1 MVLGGGDSLEENFVL
16 ASDSDTSSN
25 SDSEEHSTLNTS
37 DVQSLRRN
45 LTDGE
50 DISADEASN
59 QQTKKQKLNWR
70 ESSAVNNGTEESQRS
85 LLENAW
91 IAFERFFPSELK
103 DTPTLDAEKINF
115 LDWASLQ
122 STEPRSLRDTLSFL
136 RDSGDLLGEES
147 NEGLNSIFVAGS
159 ATRAMYLVKELR
171 EFDSSTTP
179 LPLFFHGGG
188 RKKEQASTHKSVL
201 RSNKAKIAVC
211 LPSRLL
217 SISDAGLIDFNKVGL
232 ILFDMKTNEKKV
244 NVLSQ
249 KDTLKEV
256 MKLLTTHVIPEANAR
271 LKIALI

>member
-37 DVQSLRRN
+37 EVHSLRRN

-70 ESSAVNNGTEESQRS
+70 ESSAVNDGTEKSQRS

-103 DTPTLDAEKINF
+103 DTPTFDAEKINF

-122 STEPRSLRDTLSFL
+122 STETRSLRDTLNYL
-136 RDSGDLLGEES
+136 RNTGHLLGEDS

-171 EFDSSTTP
+171 EFDSSTAP

-188 RKKEQASTHKSVL
+188 RKKEQASTHESVL
-201 RSNKAKIAVC
+201 RANKAKIAVC

-232 ILFDMKTNEKKV
+232 IVFDMKANEKKL

-256 MKLLTTHVIPEANAR
+256 MKLLTTHVIPEDNSR